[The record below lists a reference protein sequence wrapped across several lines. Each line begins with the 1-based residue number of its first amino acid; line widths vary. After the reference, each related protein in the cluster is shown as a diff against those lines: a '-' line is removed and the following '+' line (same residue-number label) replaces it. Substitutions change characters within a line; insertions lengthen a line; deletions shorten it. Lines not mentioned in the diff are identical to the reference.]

1 MVILQMCEWRSG
13 QPAGQLSRLKIFSE
27 RNVRRPVQIS
37 FSGSSQVKTSSF
49 NIGSRLSYFQYAT
62 LAEESCRVKLPA
74 NRGCS
79 AGRSARAEAI
89 QLILKPTA
97 LGEFGDPGMTR
108 TCDLRFRKP
117 FLTDD
122 AQ

>member
-37 FSGSSQVKTSSF
+37 FSGSRQIKTSSF
-49 NIGSRLSYFQYAT
+49 KIMSRLSYFQYAT
-62 LAEESCRVKLPA
+62 LAAESCSVKLPA
-74 NRGCS
+74 SRGCS

-89 QLILKPTA
+89 HLILKPNA
-97 LGEFGDPGMTR
+97 SGQLAIP
-108 TCDLRFRKP
+108 
-117 FLTDD
+117 
-122 AQ
+122 A